1 MPSDPP
7 PHPRGTNETI
17 LVVTAVISLV
27 ITIVV
32 ALFGDGLLTRS
43 TVTASSDGTD
53 GGPSWV
59 VDHLWLSLAILF
71 FLAMGASWLV
81 GLNTDSDTAWGVA
94 MLSGGA
100 LVLTLVLWAMVEWNF
115 WWTVVLL
122 LALTAIIGLAMSSML
137 AVVIGLVGVL
147 LVGWLAVSFPF
158 WVVLVAALAAA
169 LVFLLKPGAWR

>member
-43 TVTASSDGTD
+43 SVPSDGAD

-59 VDHLWLSLAILF
+59 VEHLWLSLAILF
-71 FLAMGASWLV
+71 FLAMGASWIV
-81 GLNTDSDTAWGVA
+81 GLNTDSDAAWGIA

-122 LALTAIIGLAMSSML
+122 LALTAIIGVAMSSMP

-158 WVVLVAALAAA
+158 WIVLVAAIGTG
-169 LVFLLKPGAWR
+169 LVFLVKPGGRR